1 MVMSLQSS
9 AHNQRCVR
17 ANSLQL
23 CLILQPMDCSPPGS
37 SVRGILQARILEWV
51 AMPSSKNQM
60 IGMDS
65 KNSSLGKKDSKGK
78 KANNEIPLDSPLGHM
93 LQHWGDNPTTKG
105 KQQMVKYFC
114 FIWTQEPMLKPSV
127 FWPKFGSDEDWI
139 FQLPIEFVNDK
150 NLVAQEEIDYVLCWR
165 KGPVVLFPLKMELY
179 FFTLM
184 HWRRKWQ
191 PTPVFLPGESQ
202 GRGSLVGFAS
212 SL

>member
-1 MVMSLQSS
+1 
-9 AHNQRCVR
+9 
-17 ANSLQL
+17 
-23 CLILQPMDCSPPGS
+23 
-37 SVRGILQARILEWV
+37 
-51 AMPSSKNQM
+51 MPSSKNQM
-60 IGMDS
+60 TGMGS
-65 KNSSLGKKDSKGK
+65 KNSCLGKKDSKGK

-150 NLVAQEEIDYVLCWR
+150 NPVAHEEIDYVLCWR

-202 GRGSLVGFAS
+202 RRGSLVGFAS